1 MASPKKASFW
11 KNIRIAILLLILLVV
26 LINNWRDQN
35 QNWNRPIVVL
45 LHPVNAD
52 GHASTSQY
60 IQHLQL
66 SQFVEVKSYLE
77 QQSANY
83 RQPIFV
89 IMKLGRTLTAKPPR
103 VPEESPILNV
113 MWWSLKFRFYAWRQ
127 RKSED
132 QHASVTLYLNYYD
145 PQYINQLKHST
156 ALEKGRIGSVNLFAS
171 KKQDSQNNIVLT
183 HELLHAFGATDK
195 YDLQTGQPI
204 YPIGYAKPE
213 QQPRYPQKQAELM
226 AGKIPVSDHENKM
239 PEHLN
244 QTILNHLTAQ
254 EVGWLK

>member
-1 MASPKKASFW
+1 MKPRTNSFW
-11 KNIRIAILLLILLVV
+11 KIIRVSILLLILLIV

-35 QNWNRPIVVL
+35 QNWNQPIVVM
-45 LHPVNAD
+45 LHPINAD
-52 GHASTSQY
+52 GQPSTDQY
-60 IQHLQL
+60 IQHLRL
-66 SQFVEVKSYLE
+66 SQFIEIKTYLE

-89 IMKLGRTLTAKPPR
+89 MMKLGRTLNAKPPR
-103 VPEESPILNV
+103 VPEESSILKV
-113 MWWSLKFRFYAWRQ
+113 MWWSLKFRFYAWQQ

-171 KKQDSQNNIVLT
+171 KKQDPQNNIVLT

-195 YDLQTGQPI
+195 YNLQTGQPI

-226 AGKIPVSDHENKM
+226 AGKIPVSDDQNKM
-239 PEHLN
+239 PESLKN
-244 QTILNHLTAQ
+244 TRINRLTAQ
-254 EVGWLK
+254 EVGWLN